1 MTENLYK
8 LVYGAMTALA
18 VFACTPEE
26 NPEPGDTKNKL
37 AVTPDTAIEFK
48 AADNSDVVL
57 TVETD
62 ATEWEVKASED
73 WILTTKADGKI
84 TVNVEEN
91 TAGARAGRITVGA
104 GNADPVKITVTQAK
118 AEEDKP
124 YLTVTPSGDISFVS
138 TGAEPVVLTVD
149 TNVPEWNYEVQGSWL
164 EAVQGDGTLTVTAS
178 DNTTAN
184 QRAGRITIKAE
195 GVSSVRVNAAQ
206 EAFDPMAGKVS
217 LYDANDGR
225 TGSLEIANLN
235 VIDFPLTVKLDQAM
249 PSDVKVSLVYDAA
262 YVDAYNV
269 INGTSCL
276 LFPEEL
282 VTIPENGE
290 VTIPAGQTQV
300 SVILKLNP
308 DSMDLRNNV
317 DFLIPVIVKPGAGL
331 TAPSATSRV
340 NYTIARKCRKE
351 VRNVVY
357 IDTKDTNPLNFLEL
371 RLEDGS
377 MMADAVVLF
386 SSNINWDGRNQEVIL
401 NNNGP
406 TQDLL
411 DNTETFLQPL
421 RKAGIKVFLSLLGNH
436 DGAGL
441 ANLSEYGA
449 KEYAKT
455 LANAVLKYKLDGV
468 AYDDEYSSYGTLSG
482 EWFEYA
488 SAANAAR
495 LIYETKEAMKRIVP
509 WETYNMVYYL
519 GNINSAMPRYNGI
532 APGEFVDLAVND
544 YIAGAATPM
553 LGMTKS
559 QCSGGS
565 VELERGG
572 GFDPGSAAGIKTK
585 GYGWM
590 MWFSYNPVRHP
601 DNVKAFQRAA
611 LGLYD
616 NMKLPD
622 PKYVYKKYH
631 MGSNDK
637 GQFDTEK
644 YPFSWTGGDL

>member
-1 MTENLYK
+1 MIKNLYK
-8 LVYGAMTALA
+8 LVLGAMTALA

-26 NPEPGDTKNKL
+26 NPDQGDAKNKL
-37 AVTPDTAIEFK
+37 AVNPDTAIEFK
-48 AADNSDVVL
+48 ASDNGDIVL

-62 ATEWEVKASED
+62 AKDWEVKASED
-73 WILTTKADGKI
+73 WIVTTKSEDKL
-84 TVNVEEN
+84 TVNVLEN
-91 TAGARAGRITVGA
+91 KGGARAGRITVTA
-104 GNADPVKITVTQAK
+104 GNADPVKIQVTQAK
-118 AEEDKP
+118 AEDAKP
-124 YLTVTPSGDISFVS
+124 YLTVTPSEGIVFASAGGES
-138 TGAEPVVLTVD
+138 VVLTVD
-149 TNVPEWNYEVQGSWL
+149 TNVPEWTYEVTGDWI
-164 EAVQGDGTLTVTAS
+164 EAVQAEGTLTLTAG
-178 DNTTAN
+178 DNTTTN
-184 QRAGRITIKAE
+184 QRAGRVTVKAD
-195 GVSSVRVNAAQ
+195 GVSPVRISVSQ
-206 EAFDPMAGKVS
+206 EAADPLAGKVS

-225 TGSLEIANLN
+225 TGSFVIENLN
-235 VIDFPLTVKLDQAM
+235 LIDFPLTVKLDKAV
-249 PSDVKVSLVYDAA
+249 SRDIKVTLVYDAA
-262 YVDAYNV
+262 YLAAYNV
-269 INGTSCL
+269 INGTSCQ

-290 VTIPAGQTQV
+290 VIIPAGQTQV
-300 SVILKLNP
+300 SVTLKLNP

-317 DFLIPVIVKPGAGL
+317 DFLIPVIVKPSAGL

-340 NYTIARKCRKE
+340 NYTIARKCKKE

-411 DNTETFLQPL
+411 DNTETLLQPL

-449 KEYAKT
+449 QEYAKT

-488 SAANAAR
+488 SPANAAR

-553 LGMTKS
+553 LGMTRS

-572 GFDPGSAAGIKTK
+572 GFDPGSAAVIKTK

-616 NMKLPD
+616 MKLPD
-622 PKYVYKKYH
+622 PEYVYKKYH
-631 MGSNDK
+631 MGSDDK

-644 YPFSWTGGDL
+644 YPFSWVGGDL